1 MQPNEDLVVVFAGSI
16 MEADAAKAALEL
28 NGIRAFLR
36 DEAVGTWAPWYVAGG
51 GVGAVKVVVP
61 ESEADKARAVLDHK
75 ASQDAEDGSAG
86 G

>member
-1 MQPNEDLVVVFAGSI
+1 MGNESDLVVVFAGNI
-16 MEADAAKAALEL
+16 LEADAAKAALES

-61 ESEADKARAVLDHK
+61 ESEAEQARAVLDQM
-75 ASQDAEDGSAG
+75 A
-86 G
+86 